1 MVILLLPRAILIC
14 QPFYHPNQHPPAR
27 HCSFTSQWP
36 MRLSPETAEFEAEL
50 EILGRPVS
58 SAAGRVG
65 KALVTGG
72 FNDV

>member
-1 MVILLLPRAILIC
+1 MGHFTYLPTKLSSHPI
-14 QPFYHPNQHPPAR
+14 QPASR

-50 EILGRPVS
+50 EILGPVT
-58 SAAGRVG
+58 SAAGRTGG
-65 KALVTGG
+65 KSLVTGG